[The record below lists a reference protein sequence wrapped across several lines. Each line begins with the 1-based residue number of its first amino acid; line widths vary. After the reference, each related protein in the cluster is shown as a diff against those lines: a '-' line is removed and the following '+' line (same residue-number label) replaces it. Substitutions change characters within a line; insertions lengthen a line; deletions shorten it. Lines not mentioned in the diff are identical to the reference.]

1 MILKSKYGTLNIGYS
16 IGHFCLAVEMVWARI
31 QKQLSIR
38 EAGCN
43 NEQNY
48 GGCGLGVNKDKP
60 DRWKLDIAKSVDFYN
75 DWFLQSAPQVF
86 KETRLKTSKQVEQ
99 VLKWTANLTR
109 LNPEVF
115 QEYPSILSVLRMA
128 TCPPIARDRLIG
140 LAGVP
145 RNLVNAMEADKR
157 VPPRMEPAQL
167 QENLEKIGKIILEL
181 IDSDIFVWL
190 DRGDEG
196 ETEEIR
202 RAATIVADRLCGA
215 EANPIL
221 RNAQEKRQLT
231 SIQRWLQEHGYTFNE
246 ETNSRKFDELSPGT
260 FVFHLNIPVHQ
271 TTGNREIKMPIDVVV
286 MPLTAKLSEFPLL
299 IEAKSAGDF
308 TNTNKRRK
316 EEATKVSQLRSTYG
330 DNIRFMLFLSGYF
343 DSNYL
348 EYEANEGIDWVWE
361 HRINDLAEF
370 GL

>member
-1 MILKSKYGTLNIGYS
+1 MQRTRLWGY
-16 IGHFCLAVEMVWARI
+16 
-31 QKQLSIR
+31 
-38 EAGCN
+38 
-43 NEQNY
+43 
-48 GGCGLGVNKDKP
+48 GLGVNKDKS
-60 DRWKLDIAKSVDFYN
+60 DRWKADIAQSVDFYN
-75 DWFLQSAPQVF
+75 RWFLQSAPQVF

-99 VLKWTANLTR
+99 VLKWTVNLTQ
-109 LNPEVF
+109 LNPDVF
-115 QEYPSILSVLRMA
+115 RKYPDILPVLRMA

-145 RNLVNAMEADKR
+145 RNLVTTMEEDKR
-157 VPPRMEPAQL
+157 VPPRMESEQL
-167 QENLEKIGKIILEL
+167 QENLEKIGKVILEL
-181 IDSDIFVWL
+181 IDFDIFVWL
-190 DRGDEG
+190 DRDDEG
-196 ETEEIR
+196 EEEEIR

-231 SIQRWLQEHGYTFNE
+231 SIQRWLQERGYAFDE
-246 ETNSRKFDELSPGT
+246 GPGSRKFDELSPGT
-260 FVFHLNIPVHQ
+260 FVFHLNVPVHRA
-271 TTGNREIKMPIDVVV
+271 TTNREIKMPIDVVV
-286 MPLTAKLSEFPLL
+286 MPLSARLGDFPLL

-316 EEATKVSQLRSTYG
+316 EEATKVTQLRSTYG
-330 DNIRFMLFLSGYF
+330 DNIRFILFLSGYF

-348 EYEANEGIDWVWE
+348 EYEADEGIDWVWE

>member
-1 MILKSKYGTLNIGYS
+1 M
-16 IGHFCLAVEMVWARI
+16 
-31 QKQLSIR
+31 
-38 EAGCN
+38 
-43 NEQNY
+43 
-48 GGCGLGVNKDKP
+48 GVNKDKP
-60 DRWKLDIAKSVDFYN
+60 DRWKTDIAKSVDFYN
-75 DWFLQSAPQVF
+75 DWFFRSAPQVF
-86 KETRLKTSKQVEQ
+86 KETRLKTSAQVEQ
-99 VLKWTANLTR
+99 VLKLTANLTQ
-109 LNPEVF
+109 LNPEVL
-115 QEYPSILSVLRMA
+115 QEYPTILPVLRMA

-145 RNLVNAMEADKR
+145 RNLVKSMEDNER
-157 VPPRMEPAQL
+157 VPPLMKPLQL
-167 QENLEKIGKIILEL
+167 QENLKQIEKVIRDLL
-181 IDSDIFVWL
+181 DSDVFVWL

-196 ETEEIR
+196 KIEEIR
-202 RAATIVADRLCGA
+202 RAATIIADRLCGA

-231 SIQRWLQEHGYTFNE
+231 SIQRWLQERGYMFDE
-246 ETNSRKFDELSPGT
+246 RAGSRKFDELSPGT
-260 FVFHLNIPVHQ
+260 FVFHLNVPARRA
-271 TTGNREIKMPIDVVV
+271 TTNREIKMPIDVVI
-286 MPLTAKLSEFPLL
+286 MPLKAQLGDFPLL

-330 DNIRFMLFLSGYF
+330 DSIRFILFLSGYF

-348 EYEANEGIDWVWE
+348 EYEADEGIDWVWE

>member
-1 MILKSKYGTLNIGYS
+1 M
-16 IGHFCLAVEMVWARI
+16 
-31 QKQLSIR
+31 
-38 EAGCN
+38 
-43 NEQNY
+43 
-48 GGCGLGVNKDKP
+48 GVNKNKP
-60 DRWKLDIAKSVDFYN
+60 DAWKSDIAKSVDFYN
-75 DWFLQSAPQVF
+75 DWFLRSAPRVF
-86 KETRLKTSKQVEQ
+86 KETRLKTSQQVEQ
-99 VLKWTANLTR
+99 VLEWTVNLTQ

-115 QEYPSILSVLRMA
+115 QKYPSILPVLRMA

-145 RNLVNAMEADKR
+145 RNLVSAMEEDKR
-157 VPPRMEPAQL
+157 VPPRMESGQL
-167 QENLEKIGKIILEL
+167 QENLEKIGKVIIEL
-181 IDSDIFVWL
+181 IDYDIFVWL
-190 DRGDEG
+190 DRDDEG
-196 ETEEIR
+196 NAEEIR

-231 SIQRWLQEHGYTFNE
+231 SIQHWLQERGYTFNE
-246 ETNSRKFDELSPGT
+246 GDRNRKFDELPPGT
-260 FVFHLNIPVHQ
+260 FVFHFNVPVHQ
-271 TTGNREIKMPIDVVV
+271 ATSNREIRMPIDVVV
-286 MPLTAKLSEFPLL
+286 MPLTAKFGDFPLL

-316 EEATKVSQLRSTYG
+316 EEAIKVSQLRSTYG
-330 DNIRFMLFLSGYF
+330 DSIRFVLFLSGYF

-348 EYEANEGIDWVWE
+348 EYEAAEDIDWVWE

>member
-1 MILKSKYGTLNIGYS
+1 M
-16 IGHFCLAVEMVWARI
+16 
-31 QKQLSIR
+31 
-38 EAGCN
+38 
-43 NEQNY
+43 
-48 GGCGLGVNKDKP
+48 GVNKNKP
-60 DRWKLDIAKSVDFYN
+60 DRWKTDIAKSVDFYN
-75 DWFLQSAPQVF
+75 DWFLRSAPQVF
-86 KETRLKTSKQVEQ
+86 KETRLKTSTQVEQ
-99 VLKWTANLTR
+99 VLKLTANFTR
-109 LNPEVF
+109 LNPEVL
-115 QEYPSILSVLRMA
+115 QEYPTILPVLRMA

-145 RNLVNAMEADKR
+145 RNLVKSMEDNER
-157 VPPRMEPAQL
+157 VPPLMKPLQL
-167 QENLEKIGKIILEL
+167 QENLKKIEKVIRDLL
-181 IDSDIFVWL
+181 DSDIFVWL

-196 ETEEIR
+196 KTEEVL
-202 RAATIVADRLCGA
+202 RAATIIADRLRGA

-231 SIQRWLQEHGYTFNE
+231 SIQRWLQGRGYAFDEGTG
-246 ETNSRKFDELSPGT
+246 SRKFDELSPGT
-260 FVFHLNIPVHQ
+260 FMFHLNVPVHRA
-271 TTGNREIKMPIDVVV
+271 TTNREIKMPIDVVV
-286 MPLTAKLSEFPLL
+286 MPLSARLGDFPLL

-330 DNIRFMLFLSGYF
+330 DSIRFILFLSGYF

-348 EYEANEGIDWVWE
+348 EYEADEGIDWVWE

>member
-1 MILKSKYGTLNIGYS
+1 M
-16 IGHFCLAVEMVWARI
+16 
-31 QKQLSIR
+31 
-38 EAGCN
+38 
-43 NEQNY
+43 
-48 GGCGLGVNKDKP
+48 GVNKDKP
-60 DRWKLDIAKSVDFYN
+60 DRWKIDIAKSVDFYN

-86 KETRLKTSKQVEQ
+86 KETRLKTSNQVEQ
-99 VLKWTANLTR
+99 VLKLTANFTR
-109 LNPEVF
+109 LNSEVL
-115 QEYPSILSVLRMA
+115 QEYPAILPVLRMA
-128 TCPPIARDRLIG
+128 ACPPIARDRLIG

-145 RNLVNAMEADKR
+145 RNLVKSMEDNER
-157 VPPRMEPAQL
+157 VPPLMKPLQL
-167 QENLEKIGKIILEL
+167 QENLEKIGKVICDL

-196 ETEEIR
+196 KAEEVL
-202 RAATIVADRLCGA
+202 RAATIIADRLCGA
-215 EANPIL
+215 QANPIL

-231 SIQRWLQEHGYTFNE
+231 AIRRWLQERGYTFNE
-246 ETNSRKFDELSPGT
+246 GTGSRKFDELSPGT
-260 FVFHLNIPVHQ
+260 FVFHLNVPAHQ
-271 TTGNREIKMPIDVVV
+271 ATTNREIKMPIDVVV
-286 MPLTAKLSEFPLL
+286 IPFTARLGDFPLL

-330 DNIRFMLFLSGYF
+330 DSIRFILFLSGYF

-361 HRINDLAEF
+361 HRIDDLAEF

>member
-1 MILKSKYGTLNIGYS
+1 
-16 IGHFCLAVEMVWARI
+16 MVWARI

-221 RNAQEKRQLT
+221 RNAQEKHQLM

-260 FVFHLNIPVHQ
+260 FVFHLNVPVHQ

>member
-1 MILKSKYGTLNIGYS
+1 MD
-16 IGHFCLAVEMVWARI
+16 
-31 QKQLSIR
+31 
-38 EAGCN
+38 
-43 NEQNY
+43 
-48 GGCGLGVNKDKP
+48 VNKDKP
-60 DRWKLDIAKSVDFYN
+60 DRWKIDIAKSVDFYN

-86 KETRLKTSKQVEQ
+86 KETRLKTSGQVEQ
-99 VLKWTANLTR
+99 VLTWTVNLTQ

-115 QEYPSILSVLRMA
+115 QKYPSILSVLRMA

-145 RNLVNAMEADKR
+145 RNLVNTMEENQR
-157 VPPRMEPAQL
+157 VPPRMKPIEL
-167 QENLEKIGKIILEL
+167 QENLEKIGNVILEL

-190 DRGDEG
+190 DRGDTG
-196 ETEEIR
+196 ETEEVH
-202 RAATIVADRLCGA
+202 RAATIIADRLCGA

-231 SIQRWLQEHGYTFNE
+231 SIQRWLQERGYAFDEGTG
-246 ETNSRKFDELSPGT
+246 SRKFDELSPGT
-260 FVFHLNIPVHQ
+260 FVFHLNVPVRRV
-271 TTGNREIKMPIDVVV
+271 TTNREIKMPIDVVV
-286 MPLTAKLSEFPLL
+286 MPRTAQLGDFPLL

-316 EEATKVSQLRSTYG
+316 EEATKVSQLCSTYG
-330 DNIRFMLFLSGYF
+330 DSIRFILFLSGYF

-348 EYEANEGIDWVWE
+348 EYEADEGIDWVWE

>member
-1 MILKSKYGTLNIGYS
+1 MS
-16 IGHFCLAVEMVWARI
+16 
-31 QKQLSIR
+31 
-38 EAGCN
+38 
-43 NEQNY
+43 
-48 GGCGLGVNKDKP
+48 VNKDKP

-75 DWFLQSAPQVF
+75 DWFLRSAPQVF
-86 KETRLKTSKQVEQ
+86 KETRLRTSEQVEQ
-99 VLKWTANLTR
+99 VLKRTVNLTH
-109 LNPEVF
+109 LNPEIF
-115 QEYPSILSVLRMA
+115 RKYPSILPVLRMA

-145 RNLVNAMEADKR
+145 RNLVNTMEEDKR
-157 VPPRMEPAQL
+157 VPPRMESARL
-167 QENLEKIGKIILEL
+167 QENLEKIGKVILEL

-190 DRGDEG
+190 DRGDKG
-196 ETEEIR
+196 EAEEIR

-231 SIQRWLQEHGYTFNE
+231 AIQRWLQERGYTFNE
-246 ETNSRKFDELSPGT
+246 GTGGSKFDELTPGT
-260 FVFHLNIPVHQ
+260 FVFHLNVPVHQ
-271 TTGNREIKMPIDVVV
+271 ATGNREIRMPIDVVI
-286 MPLTAKLSEFPLL
+286 MPLTAKLSDFPLL

-330 DNIRFMLFLSGYF
+330 DSIRFILFLSGYF

-348 EYEANEGIDWVWE
+348 EYEAGEDIDWVWE
-361 HRINDLAEF
+361 HRIDDLTEF

>member
-1 MILKSKYGTLNIGYS
+1 M
-16 IGHFCLAVEMVWARI
+16 
-31 QKQLSIR
+31 
-38 EAGCN
+38 
-43 NEQNY
+43 
-48 GGCGLGVNKDKP
+48 GVNKDKP
-60 DRWKLDIAKSVDFYN
+60 DGWKLDIAKSVDFYN
-75 DWFLQSAPQVF
+75 DWFLRSAPQVF
-86 KETRLKTSKQVEQ
+86 KETRLTTSQQVEQ
-99 VLKWTANLTR
+99 VLRWTDNLTH

-115 QEYPSILSVLRMA
+115 KKYPNILPVLRMA

-145 RNLVNAMEADKR
+145 RNLVNTMEEDKR
-157 VPPRMEPAQL
+157 VPPRMESVQL
-167 QENLEKIGKIILEL
+167 QENLEKIGKVILEL

-190 DRGDEG
+190 DRGDRG
-196 ETEEIR
+196 ETEEIS
-202 RAATIVADRLCGA
+202 RAATVIADRLCGA

-231 SIQRWLQEHGYTFNE
+231 TIQRWLQERGYKFNE
-246 ETNSRKFDELSPGT
+246 ETGGKKFDALSPGT
-260 FVFHLNIPVHQ
+260 FVFHFNAPVYQ
-271 TTGNREIKMPIDVVV
+271 TGRNREIRMPIDVIV
-286 MPLTAKLSEFPLL
+286 MPLTAKLGDFPLL

-330 DNIRFMLFLSGYF
+330 DSIRFILFLSGYF

-348 EYEANEGIDWVWE
+348 KYEAAEDIDWVWE
-361 HRINDLAEF
+361 HRTNDLAEF

>member
-1 MILKSKYGTLNIGYS
+1 M
-16 IGHFCLAVEMVWARI
+16 
-31 QKQLSIR
+31 
-38 EAGCN
+38 
-43 NEQNY
+43 
-48 GGCGLGVNKDKP
+48 GVNKDKP
-60 DRWKLDIAKSVDFYN
+60 DRWKTDIAKSVDFYN

-86 KETRLKTSKQVEQ
+86 KETRLKASEQVEQ
-99 VLKWTANLTR
+99 VLRLTVNLTR
-109 LNPEVF
+109 LNSEVL
-115 QEYPSILSVLRMA
+115 QESPTILPVLRMA

-145 RNLVNAMEADKR
+145 RNLVKSMEEDKR
-157 VPPRMEPAQL
+157 LPPRMEPVQL
-167 QENLEKIGKIILEL
+167 QENLEKIRKVIFEL
-181 IDSDIFVWL
+181 IDSDVFVWL

-196 ETEEIR
+196 KIEEIR
-202 RAATIVADRLCGA
+202 RAATVIADRLCGA

-231 SIQRWLQEHGYTFNE
+231 SIQRWLTGRGYTLSEGF
-246 ETNSRKFDELSPGT
+246 SDRKFDDLSPGT
-260 FVFHLNIPVHQ
+260 FVFHFNVPVHQ
-271 TTGNREIKMPIDVVV
+271 INSDKEIKMPIDVVV
-286 MPLTAKLSEFPLL
+286 MPLKAKSGDFPLL

-330 DNIRFMLFLSGYF
+330 TSIRFVLFLSGYF

-348 EYEANEGIDWVWE
+348 EYEAAEEIDWVWE
-361 HRINDLAEF
+361 HRINDFAEF

>member
-1 MILKSKYGTLNIGYS
+1 MD
-16 IGHFCLAVEMVWARI
+16 FCLAVEMVWARI

-260 FVFHLNIPVHQ
+260 FVFHLNVPVHQ
-271 TTGNREIKMPIDVVV
+271 TIGNREIKMPIDVVV

-348 EYEANEGIDWVWE
+348 EYEANEDIDWVWE

>member
-1 MILKSKYGTLNIGYS
+1 M
-16 IGHFCLAVEMVWARI
+16 
-31 QKQLSIR
+31 
-38 EAGCN
+38 
-43 NEQNY
+43 
-48 GGCGLGVNKDKP
+48 GVNKNKP
-60 DRWKLDIAKSVDFYN
+60 DRWKTDIAQSVDFYN
-75 DWFLQSAPQVF
+75 DWFLRSAPQVF
-86 KETRLKTSKQVEQ
+86 KETRLKTSTQVEQ
-99 VLKWTANLTR
+99 VLKLTANLTR
-109 LNPEVF
+109 LNPEVL
-115 QEYPSILSVLRMA
+115 QEYPTILPVLRMA

-145 RNLVNAMEADKR
+145 RNLVKSMEDNER
-157 VPPRMEPAQL
+157 VPPLMKPLQL
-167 QENLEKIGKIILEL
+167 QENLKRIEKVIRDLL
-181 IDSDIFVWL
+181 DSDVFVWL

-196 ETEEIR
+196 KIEEIR
-202 RAATIVADRLCGA
+202 RAATIIADRLCGA

-231 SIQRWLQEHGYTFNE
+231 SIQSWLQERGYVFDE
-246 ETNSRKFDELSPGT
+246 RAGSRKFDELSPGT
-260 FVFHLNIPVHQ
+260 FVFHLNVPVRRA
-271 TTGNREIKMPIDVVV
+271 TTNRKIKMPIDVVI
-286 MPLTAKLSEFPLL
+286 MPFKAQLGDFPLL

-330 DNIRFMLFLSGYF
+330 DSIRFILFLSGYF

-348 EYEANEGIDWVWE
+348 EYEADEGIDWVWE

>member
-1 MILKSKYGTLNIGYS
+1 M
-16 IGHFCLAVEMVWARI
+16 
-31 QKQLSIR
+31 
-38 EAGCN
+38 
-43 NEQNY
+43 
-48 GGCGLGVNKDKP
+48 GVNKNKP
-60 DRWKLDIAKSVDFYN
+60 DRWKTDIAKSVDFYN
-75 DWFLQSAPQVF
+75 DWFLRSAPQVF
-86 KETRLKTSKQVEQ
+86 KETRLKTSTQVEQ
-99 VLKWTANLTR
+99 VLKLTSNFTR
-109 LNPEVF
+109 LNPEVLE
-115 QEYPSILSVLRMA
+115 EYPTILAVLRMA

-145 RNLVNAMEADKR
+145 RNLVKSMEDNER
-157 VPPRMEPAQL
+157 VPPLMKPLQL
-167 QENLEKIGKIILEL
+167 QENLKKIEKVLRDL
-181 IDSDIFVWL
+181 LDSDIFVWL

-196 ETEEIR
+196 KTEEVL
-202 RAATIVADRLCGA
+202 RAATIIADRLCGA

-231 SIQRWLQEHGYTFNE
+231 SIQRWLQERGYAFDEGTG
-246 ETNSRKFDELSPGT
+246 SRKFDELSPGT
-260 FVFHLNIPVHQ
+260 FVFHLNVPVHRA
-271 TTGNREIKMPIDVVV
+271 TTNRKIKMPIDVVV
-286 MPLTAKLSEFPLL
+286 MPLSAQLGDFPLL

-330 DNIRFMLFLSGYF
+330 ASIRFILFLSGYF

-348 EYEANEGIDWVWE
+348 EYEADEGIDWVWE